1 MKKLSKRFLTLAV
14 ACVMAMAMA
23 VPTFADQANA
33 DIVYYTG
40 VPGTHPYR
48 YTTTKETNI
57 NKQIV
62 LNAYCESAPVDGTP
76 VTTWKYTGSDSQQW
90 AASVMLLLQHV
101 ISLPINIIREM

>member
-48 YTTTKETNI
+48 YTTTK
-57 NKQIV
+57 
-62 LNAYCESAPVDGTP
+62 
-76 VTTWKYTGSDSQQW
+76 
-90 AASVMLLLQHV
+90 
-101 ISLPINIIREM
+101 